1 MALLQEWQK
10 IAYNE
15 QADRAKLQKFWQ
27 DYFLVEKGIYEKLL
41 DHPDEEATDPEE
53 GIKTILNFSYYDTT
67 PLPNGSYSTK
77 KLILS
82 LTDKPLTIVKDHYT
96 VTNIRLRNNR
106 IIDLSVSGDF
116 GIDWKWD

>member
-41 DHPDEEATDPEE
+41 DHR
-53 GIKTILNFSYYDTT
+53 
-67 PLPNGSYSTK
+67 TK
-77 KLILS
+77 KYPEQS
-82 LTDKPLTIVKDHYT
+82 K
-96 VTNIRLRNNR
+96 
-106 IIDLSVSGDF
+106 S
-116 GIDWKWD
+116 

>member
-41 DHPDEEATDPEE
+41 DHPDEEVSGTVKELAD
-53 GIKTILNFSYYDTT
+53 KYADTT
-67 PLPNGSYSTK
+67 S
-77 KLILS
+77 
-82 LTDKPLTIVKDHYT
+82 VKASKMMFDCAGVRYHQYHRT
-96 VTNIRLRNNR
+96 GRKVEIEL
-106 IIDLSVSGDF
+106 
-116 GIDWKWD
+116 

>member
-41 DHPDEEATDPEE
+41 DHPDEE
-53 GIKTILNFSYYDTT
+53 
-67 PLPNGSYSTK
+67 
-77 KLILS
+77 
-82 LTDKPLTIVKDHYT
+82 
-96 VTNIRLRNNR
+96 
-106 IIDLSVSGDF
+106 VSGTV
-116 GIDWKWD
+116 KE

>member
-41 DHPDEEATDPEE
+41 DHPDEEVSGTVKELAD
-53 GIKTILNFSYYDTT
+53 KYQVSLMAVSYTHLDVYKRQ
-67 PLPNGSYSTK
+67 P
-77 KLILS
+77 ILS
-82 LTDKPLTIVKDHYT
+82 VVMKRYV
-96 VTNIRLRNNR
+96 
-106 IIDLSVSGDF
+106 
-116 GIDWKWD
+116 

>member
-41 DHPDEEATDPEE
+41 DHPDEE
-53 GIKTILNFSYYDTT
+53 
-67 PLPNGSYSTK
+67 
-77 KLILS
+77 
-82 LTDKPLTIVKDHYT
+82 
-96 VTNIRLRNNR
+96 
-106 IIDLSVSGDF
+106 VSGTVLRMSLRMSLRKKRE
-116 GIDWKWD
+116 IHWIPWRKTQL

>member
-41 DHPDEEATDPEE
+41 DHPDEEVQHEAHDPRGSDPSDESVGAQLLRFLKRRHRRGE
-53 GIKTILNFSYYDTT
+53 RG
-67 PLPNGSYSTK
+67 LPTE
-77 KLILS
+77 
-82 LTDKPLTIVKDHYT
+82 
-96 VTNIRLRNNR
+96 R
-106 IIDLSVSGDF
+106 
-116 GIDWKWD
+116 

>member
-41 DHPDEEATDPEE
+41 DHPDEEVSVWAAMSATAPA
-53 GIKTILNFSYYDTT
+53 
-67 PLPNGSYSTK
+67 ST
-77 KLILS
+77 
-82 LTDKPLTIVKDHYT
+82 
-96 VTNIRLRNNR
+96 
-106 IIDLSVSGDF
+106 
-116 GIDWKWD
+116 

>member
-41 DHPDEEATDPEE
+41 DHPDT
-53 GIKTILNFSYYDTT
+53 S
-67 PLPNGSYSTK
+67 S
-77 KLILS
+77 
-82 LTDKPLTIVKDHYT
+82 
-96 VTNIRLRNNR
+96 
-106 IIDLSVSGDF
+106 SG
-116 GIDWKWD
+116 

>member
-1 MALLQEWQK
+1 MDTNEKAVKGATRICGPYLLSK
-10 IAYNE
+10 MT
-15 QADRAKLQKFWQ
+15 
-27 DYFLVEKGIYEKLL
+27 L

>member
-41 DHPDEEATDPEE
+41 DHPDEE
-53 GIKTILNFSYYDTT
+53 
-67 PLPNGSYSTK
+67 
-77 KLILS
+77 
-82 LTDKPLTIVKDHYT
+82 
-96 VTNIRLRNNR
+96 
-106 IIDLSVSGDF
+106 VSGTSGCPSGCPSEKREKSIGYHGGRHNCKPDF
-116 GIDWKWD
+116 

>member
-41 DHPDEEATDPEE
+41 DHPDEE
-53 GIKTILNFSYYDTT
+53 
-67 PLPNGSYSTK
+67 
-77 KLILS
+77 
-82 LTDKPLTIVKDHYT
+82 
-96 VTNIRLRNNR
+96 
-106 IIDLSVSGDF
+106 VSGTVKELADKCHSGMTF
-116 GIDWKWD
+116 SHRKENTNYT